1 MLFIVILFKTNLIS
15 SKIRQYS
22 HALCGG
28 GGGGVCV
35 SWWWWGGGGLDMT
48 RRRIRTYSS

>member
-15 SKIRQYS
+15 SKIRQYP
-22 HALCGG
+22 HALCGR

-35 SWWWWGGGGLDMT
+35 CGWGGGAGYDKKANPN
-48 RRRIRTYSS
+48 IF